1 MTVAIACQRF
11 LTIKYPF
18 KYGRKNN
25 CQVPIYVASVSIL
38 ALTATISTFFEFTVE
53 QVSFDNYDYDDLVQN
68 LTTTIPTNNDTEEIE
83 AFNFPTCFCEAYG
96 SFDNY
101 DYQDLVQNQTTTKR
115 TNYDTEEMGAFIYFR
130 PTDMKESV
138 VYKAYEAFGVLV
150 IFGIVP
156 FVLLISF
163 YIGIYIEIKASNSRT
178 GNRTS
183 SNDNKKKEATL
194 AKTFGAFVVAFFICY
209 TPQHVFRIY
218 ESALFNQ
225 TLKCGRLPHWASYAR
240 EITQM
245 FIVLNSAINVV
256 IYTVVNDQFR
266 TECKE
271 MFRKLRGIESAPATK
286 TTDTGIEMQKTGHD
300 CT

>member
-1 MTVAIACQRF
+1 MTVAIASQRF
-11 LTIKYPF
+11 LAIKYPF

-25 CQVPIYVASVSIL
+25 RQVPKYVACVSIL
-38 ALTATISTFFEFTVE
+38 ALIATISTFFEFKVE
-53 QVSFDNYDYDDLVQN
+53 HISFDVKNQ
-68 LTTTIPTNNDTEEIE
+68 TTTKLTNNGTEEME
-83 AFNFPTCFCEAYG
+83 ASNFPTCICEAYG
-96 SFDNY
+96 SLDNY
-101 DYQDLVQNQTTTKR
+101 TDYQDLVQNQTMTIM
-115 TNYDTEEMGAFIYFR
+115 TNNDTEEMGASIYFR

-150 IFGIVP
+150 IFGIIP

-163 YIGIYIEIKASNSRT
+163 YIGIYMEIKANNSRI
-178 GNRTS
+178 GNLTAS
-183 SNDNKKKEATL
+183 KASKDNKKKEATL
-194 AKTFGAFVVAFFICY
+194 ARTFGAFVVTFFICY
-209 TPQHVFRIY
+209 TPQHIFRIY

-266 TECKE
+266 TECKK

-286 TTDTGIEMQKTGHD
+286 TTDTGIEIQKTGHD